1 LLKMLR
7 FVLASCL
14 VALAAGA
21 CTNPK
26 VSASSYTPA
35 DSQVLAAIPFI
46 AEFTLECGNGEKPAL
61 YAQIDGALVPVSTT
75 LDGSKHQVSWVKTLK
90 EVSRGDVTVPLY
102 DAEGYAQVK
111 RAMDKG
117 EDVSAVAPLVSIVV
131 NYPGSYSG
139 PWFNSEHFALIL
151 SSLVFY
157 LAFSSK
163 SALLA

>member
-1 LLKMLR
+1 MLR
-7 FVLASCL
+7 LVLASCVL
-14 VALAAGA
+14 ALASGA

-35 DSQVLAAIPFI
+35 DSSVLAAIPFI

-61 YAQIDGALVPVSTT
+61 YAQIDGGLVPVSTSI
-75 LDGSKHQVSWVKTLK
+75 DGSKHQVSWVKTLK
-90 EVSRGDVTVPLY
+90 EVSRGEVTVPLY

-117 EDVSAVAPLVSIVV
+117 EDVSAVTPLVSIVV

-151 SSLVFY
+151 SALVFY

>member
-1 LLKMLR
+1 MLR
-7 FVLASCL
+7 FVVLASACI
-14 VALAAGA
+14 AAVVSGA

-61 YAQIDGALVPVSTT
+61 YADINGALVPASTT
-75 LDGSKHQVSWVKTLK
+75 MDGSKYQVSWIKTLAEASK
-90 EVSRGDVTVPLY
+90 GEVTVPLY
-102 DAEGYAQVK
+102 DADGYSQLK
-111 RAMDKG
+111 RAQEKG
-117 EDVSAVAPLVSIVV
+117 EEASVTPLVSIVV

>member
-1 LLKMLR
+1 MLR
-7 FVLASCL
+7 FVVAATCL
-14 VALAAGA
+14 VALASGA

-61 YAQIDGALVPVSTT
+61 YAEIGGALVPVSTT
-75 LDGSKHQVSWVKTLK
+75 LDGSKHQVSWVKTLA
-90 EVSRGDVTVPLY
+90 EVARGDVTVPLY
-102 DAEGYAQVK
+102 DAEGYAQLK
-111 RAMDKG
+111 RAQDKG
-117 EDVSAVAPLVSIVV
+117 EIATVAPLVSIVV